1 MVSGAGA
8 AAISCLR
15 FYLTLGVKK
24 EHIVVC
30 DKDGV
35 LRADR
40 PGLAGEHIEFA
51 TTQNFHTISEAM
63 PGADVFLGLSAGNI
77 IAPELIQSMAANP
90 IVFALANPDPE
101 IAYETAIAAR
111 EDVVMATGR
120 SDHPNQVNNVLGFP
134 YIFRGALDVR
144 ATTINEEMKLAA
156 AKAIAKLAKEPVPEI
171 VTKAYGESNLSFG
184 RFYLIPKPVDPRLI
198 TTIAPAVAKA
208 AIESGVAKK
217 SLPTGTP
224 TKWSSRNELALT
236 SA

>member
-1 MVSGAGA
+1 
-8 AAISCLR
+8 
-15 FYLTLGVKK
+15 
-24 EHIVVC
+24 
-30 DKDGV
+30 
-35 LRADR
+35 
-40 PGLAGEHIEFA
+40 
-51 TTQNFHTISEAM
+51 M

-77 IAPELIQSMAANP
+77 ISPDLIQSMAANP

-101 IAYETAIAAR
+101 IAYETALAAR
-111 EDVVMATGR
+111 EDVVIATGR

-156 AKAIAKLAKEPVPEI
+156 AKAIAKLAKEAVPEI

-184 RFYLIPKPVDPRLI
+184 RLYLIPKPVDPRLI

-217 SLPTGTP
+217 IITD
-224 TKWSSRNELALT
+224 WDAYEVELQKRIGIDERLMSIVIGRAKKDPKRVVFGEADT
-236 SA
+236 SKS